1 MIKLLHY
8 YHNFII
14 HLIYAYFTRY
24 TIKSFL
30 LIARLTL
37 SSQKRRNTE
46 IFVPRGDCHV
56 FRSAARTNIYKLIV
70 EKLMR
75 WTRVRGPKTIAQL
88 HDRSYTN
95 KYVRN

>member
-1 MIKLLHY
+1 MIKLLDY

-37 SSQKRRNTE
+37 SSQRGGTRKYLFLVAIVMFFARRQE
-46 IFVPRGDCHV
+46 QIFI
-56 FRSAARTNIYKLIV
+56 N
-70 EKLMR
+70 
-75 WTRVRGPKTIAQL
+75 
-88 HDRSYTN
+88 
-95 KYVRN
+95 